1 MKSEE
6 EQTRDTEFEI
16 RKRMFEEIKQFKRP
30 EKEELYRI
38 LKKQNEEIS
47 ENRNGIF
54 FDLMTLQGET
64 IEHIRE
70 WIDFCKKNRI
80 NLERR
85 EKELNELANANP
97 GMCQQE
103 RESSEYL
110 A

>member
-1 MKSEE
+1 
-6 EQTRDTEFEI
+6 
-16 RKRMFEEIKQFKRP
+16 
-30 EKEELYRI
+30 
-38 LKKQNEEIS
+38 
-47 ENRNGIF
+47 
-54 FDLMTLQGET
+54 MTLQGET